1 MYAVHVGELDRLDD
15 FRANARRLLA
25 AEVEPACVTWRE
37 QADKLLFAD
46 KLPAPA
52 EPPTTL
58 LVPRAFVTL
67 AEAVVC
73 HRDMQRWALLYQA
86 LWRIAHGER
95 CLLDVASDPLTHRL
109 RRMAAAVKHDQHRMT
124 AFVRFRVVHDD
135 DGDHCLSW
143 YQPEHRTLR
152 RTASFFIDRFA
163 RLRFSILTPDLTLH
177 WDGVAQHFSPGRS
190 REEVPAE
197 DAVEA
202 SWQRYYNATFNPARL
217 NSRLMMRHMPKRY
230 WQDLPETAA
239 MPDLLSGAAARTDR
253 MVNAVPRASK

>member
-1 MYAVHVGELDRLDD
+1 MYSIYVGELDRLCS
-15 FRANARRLLA
+15 FRDRARDLLA
-25 AEVEPACVTWRE
+25 AQVEPASVTWSE
-37 QADKLLFAD
+37 TAGTSLFAER
-46 KLPAPA
+46 LPVAQPA
-52 EPPTTL
+52 AL
-58 LVPRAFVTL
+58 LVPRAFATL

-73 HRDMQRWALLYQA
+73 HREPRRWALLYEA

-109 RRMAAAVKHDQHRMT
+109 QRMAAAVKHDQHRMT
-124 AFVRFRVVHDD
+124 AFVRFRVVRDD
-135 DGDHCLSW
+135 DGDHRIAW

-177 WDGVAQHFSPGRS
+177 WDGVAERFSPGRS
-190 REEVPAE
+190 RREVPAE

-217 NSRLMMRHMPKRY
+217 NSRLMVRHMPKRY
-230 WQDLPETAA
+230 WQGLPETAA
-239 MPDLLSGAAARTDR
+239 IPDLMSGATARTDR
-253 MVNAVPRASK
+253 MVGAVPRTVK